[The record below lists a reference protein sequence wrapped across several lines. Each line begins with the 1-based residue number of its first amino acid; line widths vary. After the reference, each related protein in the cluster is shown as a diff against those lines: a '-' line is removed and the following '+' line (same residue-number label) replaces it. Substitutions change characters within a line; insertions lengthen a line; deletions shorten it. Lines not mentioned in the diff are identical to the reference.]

1 MPGGSVFSA
10 SANWLKLQPQLPT
23 LQKRKGAQSAPKG
36 KRKQPEDAEGGA
48 QQVGK
53 KTKRENV
60 ETAQVKKGKKNRK
73 ASSLTSMIQLELGR
87 WEIMDSLVEAYDQ
100 HVSPVLGGNDTLRNE
115 QKRKRHLESW
125 LWSRLFFPLLPL
137 GEPTTTTISAGDEA
151 LQRKLCNA
159 GLSKKEARR
168 RIERL
173 ATVLSS
179 EIQSSTE
186 KIVVQVEEDTMT
198 TLKCGKRQV
207 QLLPE
212 YFAKLKSLTQ
222 RKAEDFNQAAFL
234 VLARYRILQVHDKG
248 GGNQGAIPPAVFN
261 ALREWWP
268 NSEPVE
274 AFASPLN
281 TLAGKGSYHSAFSD
295 TDGIFG
301 SRGSFFDSSFEEG
314 LVEVNPPFD
323 EDLVLR
329 AANFCQSC
337 LEEAEL
343 GAFEISSYDFAALR
357 STSAKLKSRI
367 LRPHCVVMSPA
378 SESSTEFESCAS
390 LAETM
395 AETVAETVETAD
407 TVTAITAQE
416 SFDEAYE
423 ELEQLGRG
431 EFGIVRRAFHR
442 KTGRQV
448 AVKHMPKTTKSR
460 EELANLSQLTGHENI
475 AKLLNHYETDEELL
489 LVLELCDEGSLSDFL
504 VKHLKGRRLGD
515 EECALLMKQLLSA
528 VKHCHDSGLVHNDL
542 KFDNIMLAS
551 SAALPKLKLID
562 FGNAQSSTK
571 KAPVDDMWFVGII
584 FYQLITGQPFFQM
597 DSDELESMDEQGVF
611 VDPGSMQC
619 DAFYVQLR
627 LSVAKRFGNS
637 ITLDLLSKMLQTNRN
652 VRITATDALDH
663 PFLLRLQERFE
674 KGDERRA
681 SLESLG
687 NVSTAP
693 TLA

>member
-1 MPGGSVFSA
+1 
-10 SANWLKLQPQLPT
+10 
-23 LQKRKGAQSAPKG
+23 
-36 KRKQPEDAEGGA
+36 
-48 QQVGK
+48 
-53 KTKRENV
+53 
-60 ETAQVKKGKKNRK
+60 
-73 ASSLTSMIQLELGR
+73 
-87 WEIMDSLVEAYDQ
+87 
-100 HVSPVLGGNDTLRNE
+100 
-115 QKRKRHLESW
+115 
-125 LWSRLFFPLLPL
+125 
-137 GEPTTTTISAGDEA
+137 
-151 LQRKLCNA
+151 
-159 GLSKKEARR
+159 
-168 RIERL
+168 
-173 ATVLSS
+173 
-179 EIQSSTE
+179 
-186 KIVVQVEEDTMT
+186 
-198 TLKCGKRQV
+198 
-207 QLLPE
+207 
-212 YFAKLKSLTQ
+212 
-222 RKAEDFNQAAFL
+222 
-234 VLARYRILQVHDKG
+234 
-248 GGNQGAIPPAVFN
+248 
-261 ALREWWP
+261 
-268 NSEPVE
+268 
-274 AFASPLN
+274 
-281 TLAGKGSYHSAFSD
+281 
-295 TDGIFG
+295 
-301 SRGSFFDSSFEEG
+301 
-314 LVEVNPPFD
+314 
-323 EDLVLR
+323 
-329 AANFCQSC
+329 
-337 LEEAEL
+337 
-343 GAFEISSYDFAALR
+343 
-357 STSAKLKSRI
+357 
-367 LRPHCVVMSPA
+367 MSPA
-378 SESSTEFESCAS
+378 SESTEFESCAS
-390 LAETM
+390 CASVAETM

-407 TVTAITAQE
+407 TITAITPQE

-460 EELANLSQLTGHENI
+460 EELANLSQLTGHENV
-475 AKLLNHYETDEELL
+475 AKLLSHYETEKELL

-584 FYQLITGQPFFQM
+584 FYQLTTGQPFFQM

-619 DAFYVQLR
+619 DAFYVQLF
-627 LSVAKRFGNS
+627 LSIAKRFGNS

-674 KGDERRA
+674 KGDERKG

-693 TLA
+693 TLAN